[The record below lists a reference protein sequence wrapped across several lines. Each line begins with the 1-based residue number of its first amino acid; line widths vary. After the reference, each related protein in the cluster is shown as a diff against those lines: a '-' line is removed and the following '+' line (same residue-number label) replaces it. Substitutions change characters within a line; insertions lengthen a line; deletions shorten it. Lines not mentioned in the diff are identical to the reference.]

1 MFREHCL
8 CIDEAKGLDW
18 STLGVVIVPPIAGG
32 IIGYFTNDLAIS
44 MLFKPYRA
52 IKIGNRRLPFTP
64 GLIPRNQERLAQK
77 VSDAIMT
84 SLLTPDELQ
93 AIAQRLLQ
101 TERVQG
107 AIFWLLQLAL
117 DQVKSDTGQRTA
129 QILANIL
136 RDFADQSLPR
146 IIVALARREDFL
158 QDQLDQVFDQV
169 LLDLQLTDD
178 QAQQLAHWVIN
189 VVVPPDTLRLL
200 LIDFLTD
207 RNIAIL
213 DRDLRTK
220 TSGTYWLV
228 ANVMG
233 VQSSLVKLR
242 TFCIEEKL
250 ACNAIVSELL
260 TSLGIRQR
268 FVEWLASLSLQNL
281 PVRTVR
287 QLRQQFRESVRGY
300 TQNKGISVLKN
311 LGTSVDWNE
320 TAMLIVTRLQ
330 TSEVVTT
337 SLKDISEDL
346 ALILERYLERDLEM
360 IVVKALPILNLDQ
373 VIIDRVNHTAP
384 EDLEAA
390 IQGIVKTELR
400 AIVILGGVLGIVIGL
415 LQSLI
420 LLFS

>member
-1 MFREHCL
+1 
-8 CIDEAKGLDW
+8 LDW
-18 STLGVVIVPPIAGG
+18 STLGVFIVPPLTGG

-52 IKIGNRRLPFTP
+52 IKVGDRRLPFTP
-64 GLIPRNQERLAQK
+64 GLIPRNQERLAQRI
-77 VSDAIMT
+77 SDAIMT
-84 SLLTPDELQ
+84 SLLTPEELQ
-93 AIAQRLLQ
+93 VVAQRLLQ
-101 TERVQG
+101 TERMQG
-107 AIFWLLQLAL
+107 AILWLLQLAL
-117 DQVKSDTGQRTA
+117 DQVKSDRDQRTA
-129 QILANIL
+129 KILANIL

-158 QDQLDQVFDQV
+158 QEQLDQIFDQV
-169 LLDLQLTDD
+169 LLDLQLSDE
-178 QAQQLAHWVIN
+178 QAQQLANWIIN

-213 DRDLRTK
+213 DQDLRTK

-228 ANVMG
+228 VNVMG
-233 VQSSLVKLR
+233 AQNALVRLR

-250 ACNAIVSELL
+250 ACNTILAELL
-260 TSLGIRQR
+260 ISLGIRQR

-287 QLRQQFRESVRGY
+287 QLRQQFRESVRSY
-300 TQNKGISVLKN
+300 TQNKGITVLQN
-311 LGTSVDWNE
+311 LGSSLDWDE
-320 TAMLIVTRLQ
+320 TATLIVNRLR
-330 TSEVVTT
+330 TSEVVAN
-337 SLKDISEDL
+337 SLTIISEDL

-360 IVVKALPILNLDQ
+360 IVTKALPILNLDQ
-373 VIIDRVNHTAP
+373 VITDRVKRTAP

-390 IQGIVKTELR
+390 IQGIVKTELQ
-400 AIVILGGVLGIVIGL
+400 AIVILGGVLGMVIGMF
-415 LQSLI
+415 QSLF